1 MVAKKLK
8 PYNQQLNSELQSFVS
23 EPALKY
29 KAKKKV
35 AINYTISSLL
45 KQKLIL
51 IQLINRG
58 ISVNLFTQIVNESQ
72 FNLSEWSHV
81 INLPY
86 RTIQR
91 YLKNTKLLKPIHT
104 EKVFEFLQVIEM
116 GNEVFGSDEKFSNW
130 AHNKKHIFG
139 NKRPI
144 DILNTSFGMAIIIK
158 ELNRIEHGLF
168 A

>member
-1 MVAKKLK
+1 MAAIKLK
-8 PYNQQLNSELQSFVS
+8 SYNQQLNSELQSFVS
-23 EPALKY
+23 EAAVKY
-29 KAKKKV
+29 KTNKQASLT
-35 AINYTISSLL
+35 YTVNSLL
-45 KQKLIL
+45 KQKLLL
-51 IQLINRG
+51 IQLINKG
-58 ISVNLFTQIVNESQ
+58 ISIDLFMQIVNESS

-91 YLKNTKLLKPIHT
+91 YLKSTKLLKPIHT
-104 EKVFEFLQVIEM
+104 EKVFEFLQVIEK
-116 GNEVFGSDEKFSNW
+116 GNEVFGSNEKFSTW

-144 DILNTSFGMAIIIK
+144 DLLNTSFGVSIILK